1 MTLCVGARISADLI
15 AITNET
21 ELFGE
26 PAHAF
31 RSGGGSVANF
41 RSKLSLVR
49 RRRHRQCA
57 PNGTGKRGSKNED
70 VGSPKREQCD
80 SDCNHCGV
88 FRHLEYLARPPKAA
102 TSDCRNLK

>member
-31 RSGGGSVANF
+31 RRGGGSVANF

-49 RRRHRQCA
+49 RRRRRQCA
-57 PNGTGKRGSKNED
+57 PNGTGKRGSKMKT
-70 VGSPKREQCD
+70 S
-80 SDCNHCGV
+80 
-88 FRHLEYLARPPKAA
+88 AA
-102 TSDCRNLK
+102 QSASSAIVIAIIAVYFDI